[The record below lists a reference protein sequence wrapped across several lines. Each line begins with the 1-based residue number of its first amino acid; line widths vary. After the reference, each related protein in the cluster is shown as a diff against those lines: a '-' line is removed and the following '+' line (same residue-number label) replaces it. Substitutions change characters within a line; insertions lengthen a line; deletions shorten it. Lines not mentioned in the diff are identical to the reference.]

1 MKVWALYKR
10 EMRVYFT
17 TPLAYVLLFIF
28 MFVMGFFFWLYFSN
42 FARLSVQPQNP
53 MMAARDL
60 SITEYVMRPLFSGF
74 LSVILFLSLVPAITM
89 RLVAEERRNG
99 TLELLMTYPVNDGA
113 VVVSKFL
120 GALSLYGVMLVTTL
134 AYPAIMRYFTPLEW
148 GALGALYL
156 GMLLMGAAFMA
167 VGLFV
172 SSLTE
177 NQIIAALGTFMILL
191 VLWAIGWPADSAGGV
206 LGAVFRHAS
215 ISEHL
220 ENFTRGIIE
229 TKDVVYFFD
238 VSAAFLIFSLL
249 SLQSR
254 RWRG

>member
-1 MKVWALYKR
+1 VKVWAMYKKELR
-10 EMRVYFT
+10 TYFT
-17 TPLAYVLLFIF
+17 TPLAYALLFIF

-42 FARLSVQPQNP
+42 FARISVQPQNP

-60 SITEYVMRPLFSGF
+60 SLTEYVMRPLFSGF

-89 RLVAEERRNG
+89 RLVAEERRGG

-113 VVVSKFL
+113 VVLSKFL
-120 GALSLYGVMLVTTL
+120 GSLSLYGAMLLTTL
-134 AYPAIMRYFTPLEW
+134 TYVAIMRYFTPLEW
-148 GALGALYL
+148 GALGSLYL
-156 GMLLMGAAFMA
+156 GMVLMGAAFMA

-191 VLWAIGWPADSAGGV
+191 ILWAIGWPADSTGGW
-206 LGAVFRHAS
+206 LGAVLRHLS

-229 TKDVVYFFD
+229 TKDVIYFVD
-238 VSAAFLIFSLL
+238 LTVAFLIFSLL